1 MGDSLRDDG
10 RFLVSETILG
20 PEHGANEVYVGKKV
34 TTWFDRECG
43 ILQGQA
49 ISDEANN
56 VAYMIQY
63 KYDEESQNILPVY
76 TKEQNFE
83 TTQDGENYIIVT
95 YTEYE
100 DENIIVN
107 L

>member
-1 MGDSLRDDG
+1 M
-10 RFLVSETILG
+10 VSETILG

-34 TTWFDRECG
+34 TTWFDRESG

-49 ISDEANN
+49 ISDEANI

-63 KYDEESQNILPVY
+63 KYDEVSQNILPVY

-83 TTQDGENYIIVT
+83 TNQEGENYILVT
-95 YTEYE
+95 FTEYE
-100 DENIIVN
+100 NENITVN